1 MHKSA
6 ETEERLKLAVRD
18 AIAANPVISVH
29 ALQAEL
35 KTRGFQTPQ
44 GNTLDWYYVAKL
56 VRKLNREKALA
67 VDQQKISDRLAIT
80 KERYRVMV
88 ERLWKIIDWR
98 LEYIK

>member
-44 GNTLDWYYVAKL
+44 GNTLDWY
-56 VRKLNREKALA
+56 
-67 VDQQKISDRLAIT
+67 
-80 KERYRVMV
+80 
-88 ERLWKIIDWR
+88 
-98 LEYIK
+98 